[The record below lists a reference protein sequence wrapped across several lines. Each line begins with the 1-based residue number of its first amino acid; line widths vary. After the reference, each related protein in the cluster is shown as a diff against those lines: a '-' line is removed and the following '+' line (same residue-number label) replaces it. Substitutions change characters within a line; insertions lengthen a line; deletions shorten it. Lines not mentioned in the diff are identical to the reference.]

1 MNFDAVVVGGGIAG
15 SVTARQLGL
24 KGMRVALLER
34 GRHPR
39 PKACGEG
46 LLPHGVAALKAMGVR
61 CPGVP
66 VRGLRYISPGGHT
79 AEADFPS
86 GHGLVIRRT
95 SLDARLFEAAAGT
108 PGVEACCMTVYDP
121 ALWKARWVIGADG
134 LHSQFHN
141 RPEFDARRPAAV
153 RVGLSTH
160 MTGLAVDRE
169 RVEVILHEGG
179 EVYLGPSDDGEALVA
194 CLYRREAL
202 PKGRSN
208 EERVLGTLGALKPLR
223 GRLDKPAFTTRV
235 LGAGPLGLFVCRP
248 VAGHT
253 VLVGDA
259 AGAPDPVT
267 GEGMALAML
276 SAGALAS
283 ALADGNIDDYA
294 RERARIAEG
303 ATWLS
308 GWLVRSSRHPAT
320 ADRVVGALRRHPEL
334 FTKLLEIATGAR
346 RPRSLTLRDLARL
359 AL

>member
-1 MNFDAVVVGGGIAG
+1 M
-15 SVTARQLGL
+15 
-24 KGMRVALLER
+24 
-34 GRHPR
+34 
-39 PKACGEG
+39 
-46 LLPHGVAALKAMGVR
+46 
-61 CPGVP
+61 
-66 VRGLRYISPGGHT
+66 
-79 AEADFPS
+79 
-86 GHGLVIRRT
+86 T
-95 SLDARLFEAAAGT
+95 S
-108 PGVEACCMTVYDP
+108 YDP
-121 ALWKARWVIGADG
+121 ARWKARWVIGADG
-134 LHSQFHN
+134 LHSQFHKKA
-141 RPEFDARRPAAV
+141 EFGARRPAAV
-153 RVGLSTH
+153 RVGLTTH

-179 EVYLGPSDDGEALVA
+179 EVYLGPSDNGEALVA

-202 PKGRSN
+202 PEGRSN
-208 EERVLGTLGALKPLR
+208 EERVLATLGSLRPLSD
-223 GRLDKPAFTTRV
+223 RLDKPAFTTRV
-235 LGAGPLGLFVCRP
+235 LGAGPLGLFVSRP

-276 SAGALAS
+276 SAGAVAK
-283 ALADGNIDDYA
+283 ALTEGNLDDYV
-294 RERARIAEG
+294 RERARLAEG

-308 GWLVRSSRHPAT
+308 RWLIRASIHPGT